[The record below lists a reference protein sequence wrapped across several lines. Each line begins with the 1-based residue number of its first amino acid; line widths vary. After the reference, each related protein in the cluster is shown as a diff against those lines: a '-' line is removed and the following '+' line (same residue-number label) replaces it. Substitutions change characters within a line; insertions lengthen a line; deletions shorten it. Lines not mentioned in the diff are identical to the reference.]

1 MAQTLNN
8 MSQRKL
14 LFTTVFDKKIAAEL
28 TDNRLTGVYLP
39 EERSKVGAIYIGKVK
54 NVVKNINACFVEIED
69 GELAFLSL
77 KEAENA
83 LILNRPADGR
93 ILQEDEL
100 LVQVQRD
107 AIKTKQAGLT
117 AKVDLSSEYFVFS
130 LGNPKLGISA
140 KLDKTTKDTLK
151 SLLIAN
157 HIIEEEGNLIPA
169 ENMPSYGLVLRT
181 ASGELLQQSGKEIL
195 LTKLKEQ
202 HKQFI
207 DLVSQAHF
215 RTCFRCLLP
224 PPSIYPKALTYL
236 GCRDYEE
243 IITDD
248 TAAYEDLK
256 DMGNVRFYQD
266 DMLSLPKLYG
276 LESKLKEALSP
287 NVWLKS
293 GASLVIEQTEALNV
307 IDVNSGKFDKKTMS
321 KDTILQINLE
331 AAKEIALQI
340 RLRNLTG
347 IIIVDFISMK
357 SAEQEEKLLQ
367 ELRRQVS
374 TDSVPT
380 KVIDITALGLV
391 EITRQRGYK
400 SLKEQWQ

>member
-1 MAQTLNN
+1 
-8 MSQRKL
+8 MSQKKL
-14 LFTTVFDKKIAAEL
+14 LFTTVFQKKIAAEL

-39 EERSKVGAIYIGKVK
+39 EEKSKVGAIYIGKVK
-54 NVVKNINACFVEIED
+54 NVVKNINACFVEIEG
-69 GELAFLSL
+69 GELAFLPM
-77 KEAENA
+77 KESESA
-83 LILNRPADGR
+83 LILNRHPDGR
-93 ILQEDEL
+93 LLQEDEI

-117 AKVDLSSEYFVFS
+117 AKVNLSSEYFAFS
-130 LGNPKLGISA
+130 LGNPRLGISSR
-140 KLDKTTKDTLK
+140 LDKNTKDTLK
-151 SLLIAN
+151 SLLLTK
-157 HIIEEEGNLIPA
+157 HIIDEEGTLIQG
-169 ENMPSYGLVLRT
+169 EKMPSYGLVLRT
-181 ASGELLQQSGKEIL
+181 ASGELLKQWGEEKFL
-195 LTKLKEQ
+195 ARLKEQ
-202 HKQFI
+202 HEYFI

-215 RTCFRCLLP
+215 RTCFSCLLP
-224 PPSIYPKALTYL
+224 PPSVYPMALSYF
-236 GCRDYEE
+236 GGRDYEE

-248 TAAYEDLK
+248 TEAYEALK

-266 DMLSLPKLYG
+266 NMLSLQRLYG
-276 LESKLKEALSP
+276 LESKLKEALLA

-307 IDVNSGKFDKKTMS
+307 IDVNSGKFDKRTIS
-321 KDTILQINLE
+321 PDTILQINLE
-331 AAKEIALQI
+331 AAREIALQI

-357 SAEQEEKLLQ
+357 SAEHEEKLLQ